1 MKETLSGC
9 LPEKPSQ
16 AQLNLRKPSGAVLL
30 KQQNLQII
38 IERKNRSPPSR
49 DLDKF
54 IKQLKKDK
62 SPKRRDSKSPPE
74 AEPVKI
80 N

>member
-16 AQLNLRKPSGAVLL
+16 AQLNMRKPSGVVLM

-62 SPKRRDSKSPPE
+62 TPKIRNSKSPPG
-74 AEPVKI
+74 AEPVKM